1 MCMCAWRGPDA
12 EAPSVLAATLQ
23 ALGSASAQLTG
34 ATTSGLWV
42 PVPVSPGRRTWL
54 RLVLTAAQ
62 CRGGLSTSQSI
73 MGPFLFV
80 TSEKLQNV
88 DAVRDH
94 RALRVMRLF
103 SDKETAFQ
111 PKVNPKVMSLQS
123 CLSLCDPMDYS
134 PPGSSVHGILQ
145 ARILEWVAISSS
157 RASS

>member
-1 MCMCAWRGPDA
+1 MAPLGPH
-12 EAPSVLAATLQ
+12 SR
-23 ALGSASAQLTG
+23 
-34 ATTSGLWV
+34 
-42 PVPVSPGRRTWL
+42 PVSGW
-54 RLVLTAAQ
+54 
-62 CRGGLSTSQSI
+62 SEHESI

-94 RALRVMRLF
+94 RALQVMWLF
-103 SDKETAFQ
+103 SDKETALQ
-111 PKVNPKVMSLQS
+111 PKVNPKVKSLQS
-123 CLSLCDPMDYS
+123 RLSLCDPMDCS